1 MKIVSV
7 ILARGGSKGIPK
19 KNITKL
25 NGIPLIDHTILASK
39 NSKVSETWVSTD
51 CDEILEHA
59 KSLGIYYLKRPKA
72 ISTDISSSEEALLHF
87 ANMVDFD
94 ILVFIQPTSPLL
106 SSKYIDKGLDM
117 METYDSVFSAYKEHW
132 YPRWTKENI
141 LGTEIST
148 PVDWNINERPRRQ
161 DVEEKYVENGA
172 FYITTKKNL
181 WKSKLRYSGNIGII
195 EMPLWRSFQV
205 DTLEDLNL
213 IENLL

>member
-106 SSKYIDKGLDM
+106 NYNDINKGLLM
-117 METYDSVFSAYKEHW
+117 MKNYDSVFSVYEEHW
-132 YPRWTKENI
+132 VPKWTRDSKTYNF
-141 LGTEIST
+141 
-148 PVDWNINERPRRQ
+148 N
-161 DVEEKYVENGA
+161 
-172 FYITTKKNL
+172 
-181 WKSKLRYSGNIGII
+181 KS
-195 EMPLWRSFQV
+195 
-205 DTLEDLNL
+205 
-213 IENLL
+213 